1 MPLQILHIDYGLAF
15 GGSIVSLSEMIR
27 GLYAVASVES
37 TVLVCQPV
45 DSVRHLYPAARLLP
59 LHPRV
64 TYRDRARL
72 DDLIAGSAA
81 ARAVQWP
88 LRKAF
93 AAIDT
98 LHDRWLARRIAEVG
112 QSRGVTLVHANN
124 GWSASATRA
133 ARLLG
138 ATCVT
143 HFRGYERPSTN
154 PRRTL
159 PRFSADVAACV
170 GIAPAVSASI
180 VASGVP
186 AEKVFTV
193 DNPVTIDAFVVPEVR
208 RAAVRSQHGFA
219 VGDVVVGLFGRVI
232 PFKGQLE
239 FLEAVLPLLEQWPAL
254 HILIVGDEA
263 DLDVGGYGG
272 AVRLLAASPSYAGRV
287 VFAGYQE
294 DVAAY
299 YAASDLIVHCSVHPE
314 PFGRV
319 VVEGMAA
326 GRPVIAMDEG
336 GPPEII
342 THNTD
347 GLLAAP
353 RNADAMRQTLL
364 RFRDE
369 PGLAERL
376 GVAARATAQ
385 RRYSPEAAARQF
397 LSALP
402 AHLRR

>member
-1 MPLQILHIDYGLAF
+1 M
-15 GGSIVSLSEMIR
+15 
-27 GLYAVASVES
+27 
-37 TVLVCQPV
+37 T
-45 DSVRHLYPAARLLP
+45 
-59 LHPRV
+59 
-64 TYRDRARL
+64 
-72 DDLIAGSAA
+72 
-81 ARAVQWP
+81 
-88 LRKAF
+88 
-93 AAIDT
+93 
-98 LHDRWLARRIAEVG
+98 
-112 QSRGVTLVHANN
+112 
-124 GWSASATRA
+124 
-133 ARLLG
+133 
-138 ATCVT
+138 
-143 HFRGYERPSTN
+143 
-154 PRRTL
+154 
-159 PRFSADVAACV
+159 ACV

-180 VASGVP
+180 VASEVP

-193 DNPVTIDAFVVPEVR
+193 DNPVTIYAFVVPEAR
-208 RAAVRSQHGFA
+208 PAAVRTQHGFTI
-219 VGDVVVGLFGRVI
+219 GDVVVGMFGRVI
-232 PFKGQLE
+232 PFKGKLE
-239 FLEAVLPLLEQWPAL
+239 FLKAAHPLLEQWPAL
-254 HILIVGDEA
+254 HTLIVGDEA
-263 DLDVGGYGG
+263 DLDVGGYGV
-272 AVRLLAASPSYAGRV
+272 AVRQLAASPADAGRV

-342 THNTD
+342 THNAD

-353 RNADAMRQTLL
+353 RNADAMRQALL

-385 RRYSPEAAARQF
+385 RRYSPEAVARQF